1 MVQGEQQEKLI
12 GIIDY
17 GMGNLRSVYNA
28 FRSLDANVRLITAK
42 EQFEDITH
50 LVLPG
55 VGSFAKAMENLE
67 QRALIEPIM
76 QFAASGKPML
86 GICLGMQL
94 LASKGFEP
102 YESKGLGLIEGEVV
116 RMNFTGVRIPHVG
129 WNALELA
136 IDHALFIGI
145 RKQVD
150 FYFVHSY
157 FFKVRNQENI
167 LAHSEYGSRFPS
179 VVYKGNITGMQ
190 FHPEKSQKH
199 GLRILHNF
207 YYN

>member
-28 FRSLDANVRLITAK
+28 FRSLDANAVLVNEAS
-42 EQFEDITH
+42 QFNGLSH

-67 QRALIEPIM
+67 QLGLVEPIRE
-76 QFAASGKPML
+76 FANSGKPML

-94 LASKGFEP
+94 MATKGYEP
-102 YESKGLGLIEGEVV
+102 YEKNGLGLIDGEVI
-116 RMNFTGVRIPHVG
+116 RMDFVGVRIPHVG
-129 WNALELA
+129 WNALELTT
-136 IDHALFIGI
+136 DHSLFQGM

-157 FFKVRNQENI
+157 FFSANKEENI
-167 LAHSEYGSRFPS
+167 LAYTNYGKRFPS
-179 VVYKGNITGMQ
+179 VVYQGNITGVQ

-199 GLRILHNF
+199 GLRILESF
-207 YYN
+207 YNN

>member
-1 MVQGEQQEKLI
+1 MVQGEQQKVI

-28 FRSLDANVRLITAK
+28 FRSLDANVVLVNDAK
-42 EQFEDITH
+42 QFAKVSH

-67 QRALIEPIM
+67 QLGLVEPIRE
-76 QFAASGKPML
+76 FANSGKPML

-94 LASKGFEP
+94 LATKGYEP
-102 YESKGLGLIEGEVV
+102 YEKNGLRLIDGEVI
-116 RMNFTGVRIPHVG
+116 RMDFDGVRIPHVG
-129 WNALELA
+129 WNALELTT
-136 IDHALFIGI
+136 DHSLFQGMK
-145 RKQVD
+145 KQVD

-157 FFKVRNQENI
+157 FFSAKEEASI
-167 LAHSEYGSRFPS
+167 LAYSDYGSRFPS
-179 VVYKGNITGMQ
+179 VVYKGNITGVQ

-199 GLRILHNF
+199 GLRILQNF
-207 YYN
+207 YDN

>member
-1 MVQGEQQEKLI
+1 MVQGEQQNKVI

-28 FRSLDANVRLITAK
+28 FRSLDANVEIISTP
-42 EQFEDITH
+42 EQFNTVSHI
-50 LVLPG
+50 VLPG

-67 QRALIEPIM
+67 ERNLIEPIIS
-76 QFAASGKPML
+76 FVKSGKPML

-94 LASKGFEP
+94 MASRGFEP
-102 YESKGLGLIEGEVV
+102 YEKPGLGLIEGYVIK
-116 RMNFTGVRIPHVG
+116 MNFDGVRIPHVG
-129 WNALELA
+129 WNALELTT
-136 IDHALFIGI
+136 DHLLFQGI

-157 FFKVRNQENI
+157 FFDVKNEQDV
-167 LAHSEYGSRFPS
+167 LAYSEYGSRFPS
-179 VVYKGNITGMQ
+179 VVYKGNVTGMQ

-199 GLRILHNF
+199 GLRILNNF
-207 YYN
+207 VSS